1 MVFVHSDR
9 MFEVTRVN
17 MNGKAQSATIA
28 VVDRTESVL
37 DAVKT
42 LFDNQ
47 QNWRTT
53 TYNNGKAFLDSL
65 PTGNPDCLIMDP
77 HLPDISGVDIV
88 RAVSRLNSATA
99 IIILTARPES
109 PETREIKNMGS
120 FQVLLKPATAET
132 LIEHVQSMLAQ
143 RRHGKQQ
150 KSLE

>member
-1 MVFVHSDR
+1 MPKGIRRLLSVYTYAIKESYLDFSD
-9 MFEVTRVN
+9 VN
-17 MNGKAQSATIA
+17 ATTMQSP
-28 VVDRTESVL
+28 
-37 DAVKT
+37 K
-42 LFDNQ
+42 
-47 QNWRTT
+47 NWRTT